1 MTAQPP
7 TRQIPA
13 DVVNLEDYARHAQA
27 CLPEATWAYLSGGA
41 ADELTLRANRQA
53 WSDWQLHPRVLQP
66 LQGAHL
72 RTTLLGRALAFREA
86 NTRPIDDRAAFYD
99 YFTPRNA
106 EKPEIHGG
114 FAMAHWCGAGECEG
128 KIKED
133 LTVTIRC
140 IPFDAPEESGR
151 CICCGKE
158 SRQRVVFAKAY

>member
-1 MTAQPP
+1 MAAQPP

-72 RTTLLGRALAFREA
+72 RTTLLGRAVAHPILLAPVAYQKLVHPQGEIA
-86 NTRPIDDRAAFYD
+86 SAQADRAKYLLYAQR
-99 YFTPRNA
+99 PKSVQN
-106 EKPEIHGG
+106 
-114 FAMAHWCGAGECEG
+114 
-128 KIKED
+128 
-133 LTVTIRC
+133 
-140 IPFDAPEESGR
+140 
-151 CICCGKE
+151 
-158 SRQRVVFAKAY
+158 QRVLT